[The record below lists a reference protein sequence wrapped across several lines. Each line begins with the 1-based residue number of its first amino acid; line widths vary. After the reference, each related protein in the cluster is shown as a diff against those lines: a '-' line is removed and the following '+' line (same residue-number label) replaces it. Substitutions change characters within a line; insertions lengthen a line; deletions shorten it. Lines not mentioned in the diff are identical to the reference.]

1 MCSAGIL
8 LALDAPMAGIVKPDG
23 KSLDSFASFFNCDQH
38 SSAAVSQSI
47 ESVHIVD
54 KDYLSSD
61 FQFEHSLKG
70 GVLDAAS
77 VVGLE
82 CLDSS
87 ACIFGLDGEQFTVDL
102 FQLAGVSGVHLGIGA
117 VNVESILEDGVVP
130 WPDSCLQQRNVLL
143 RVSPYSNPVQ

>member
-38 SSAAVSQSI
+38 SSAAIGQSI
-47 ESVHIVD
+47 QSVHIVD

-82 CLDSS
+82 GLHSS
-87 ACIFGLDGEQFTVDL
+87 ARIFGLDGEQLTVDL
-102 FQLAGVSGVHLGIGA
+102 L
-117 VNVESILEDGVVP
+117 
-130 WPDSCLQQRNVLL
+130 
-143 RVSPYSNPVQ
+143 